1 MRKAIKITLI
11 FIIMLSVL
19 ATAALIFGAVC
30 LLQYRESRVNE
41 ELLIADRGSGKTEF
55 YSYSFDDRGK
65 RLGKAELIEGAE
77 LENGIKYK
85 YISFNE
91 IPQSLINAFIAIEDK
106 RFYDHSGVDWL
117 RTGRAAVNLV
127 FGSSRFG
134 GSTITQQ
141 LVKNLTGDDEIS
153 ISRKVSEAFSAIDIE
168 KRLDKSEILES
179 YLNVIN
185 LSDGCRGV
193 GAAAE
198 HFFSKEPSDLTLSE
212 CATLAAV
219 TNSPSYYNPRI
230 HPENCQKRRD
240 TVLLCMLEQ
249 GFISEKEYK
258 AAVDQPISLSL
269 KDDMKDKVSSW
280 YIETVVSDV
289 IDGLC
294 EKYGVSRSFASL
306 MLHRGGYKIYTAMDE
321 DIQGILDEYF
331 GDVYNFPI
339 DGEGNTAQSSMIIID
354 PYTGDILGVAGA
366 IGKKSGNRVQN
377 YATDTKRPP
386 ASTIKPLSVYA
397 PAIEKGLI
405 DWATLID
412 DSPIKSLNGSP
423 WPKNVDGKYIGK
435 VNISHAVDHS
445 LNTVAVK
452 VLDMVGMEESMSFLR
467 NKLHLLSIDEKK
479 DLGHAALALGQP
491 TKGVT
496 LRDLTAAYSIFT
508 EGIMKRPRSYYRVTD
523 QNGVIIL
530 DNSNTDEAVISREC
544 AAIMTKLLESVIENG
559 TARGKVS
566 LDERIAVAGKSGTSQ
581 NNCDRYFV
589 GYTPELLGGV
599 WFGYDYPKS
608 LEAFGGNLSVL
619 IWDDVM
625 NRIYDETD
633 YGKMLTFALPDTVQR
648 LSFVTADRKGD
659 EKLSDGWFSTKANKN
674 E

>member
-1 MRKAIKITLI
+1 
-11 FIIMLSVL
+11 MLSVL

-65 RLGKAELIEGAE
+65 RLGKAELIAGAE

-85 YISFNE
+85 YVSFNE

-106 RFYDHSGVDWL
+106 RFYDHGGVDWL

-127 FGSSRFG
+127 LGSSRFG

-258 AAVDQPISLSL
+258 AAVDQPIS
-269 KDDMKDKVSSW
+269 
-280 YIETVVSDV
+280 
-289 IDGLC
+289 
-294 EKYGVSRSFASL
+294 
-306 MLHRGGYKIYTAMDE
+306 
-321 DIQGILDEYF
+321 
-331 GDVYNFPI
+331 
-339 DGEGNTAQSSMIIID
+339 
-354 PYTGDILGVAGA
+354 
-366 IGKKSGNRVQN
+366 
-377 YATDTKRPP
+377 
-386 ASTIKPLSVYA
+386 
-397 PAIEKGLI
+397 
-405 DWATLID
+405 
-412 DSPIKSLNGSP
+412 
-423 WPKNVDGKYIGK
+423 
-435 VNISHAVDHS
+435 
-445 LNTVAVK
+445 
-452 VLDMVGMEESMSFLR
+452 
-467 NKLHLLSIDEKK
+467 
-479 DLGHAALALGQP
+479 
-491 TKGVT
+491 
-496 LRDLTAAYSIFT
+496 
-508 EGIMKRPRSYYRVTD
+508 
-523 QNGVIIL
+523 
-530 DNSNTDEAVISREC
+530 
-544 AAIMTKLLESVIENG
+544 
-559 TARGKVS
+559 
-566 LDERIAVAGKSGTSQ
+566 
-581 NNCDRYFV
+581 
-589 GYTPELLGGV
+589 
-599 WFGYDYPKS
+599 
-608 LEAFGGNLSVL
+608 
-619 IWDDVM
+619 
-625 NRIYDETD
+625 
-633 YGKMLTFALPDTVQR
+633 
-648 LSFVTADRKGD
+648 
-659 EKLSDGWFSTKANKN
+659 
-674 E
+674 